1 VIEGTKFEFHRI
13 FPGEKGG
20 DSGMIG
26 PVGSNCIESEE
37 PIGDGGIVRGGKG
50 ADGFLFGVIMADIVR
65 TDIEDADLE
74 FLERFALDEGVILLG
89 KPKEG
94 MLELDQWL

>member
-1 VIEGTKFEFHRI
+1 
-13 FPGEKGG
+13 
-20 DSGMIG
+20 
-26 PVGSNCIESEE
+26 
-37 PIGDGGIVRGGKG
+37 
-50 ADGFLFGVIMADIVR
+50 MADIVR